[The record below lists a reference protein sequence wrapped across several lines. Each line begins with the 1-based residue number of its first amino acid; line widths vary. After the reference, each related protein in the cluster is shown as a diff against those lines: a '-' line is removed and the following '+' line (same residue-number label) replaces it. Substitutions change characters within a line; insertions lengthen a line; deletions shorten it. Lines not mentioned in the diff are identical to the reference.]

1 MSNEKSIFHFV
12 LLVFVIIL
20 PKNNFSVYYNDE
32 NIDPQTHS
40 LIKAPYVKIIE
51 TTDLAARFQ
60 EYVDKG
66 YILLGSAHFVD
77 EWAARALAVD
87 TAKSKGAS
95 VVILSSVKTSEV
107 EHNYILTVPVSNV
120 SYHSG
125 TVDGTFYS
133 GTSTLYSYQ
142 YIPQSYKTNNYEQ
155 SALFLAKEK
164 KVLTNENTLFV
175 FYPASS
181 LFMCHLFIRIH
192 TKRFSKC

>member
-1 MSNEKSIFHFV
+1 MKKAYFILFCLS
-12 LLVFVIIL
+12 LLSSCQ
-20 PKNNFSVYYNDE
+20 KNNFSVYYNDE

-133 GTSTLYSYQ
+133 GTSTSYSYQ

-155 SALFLAKEK
+155 LALFLAKEK
-164 KVLTNENTLFV
+164 KGLD
-175 FYPASS
+175 
-181 LFMCHLFIRIH
+181 
-192 TKRFSKC
+192 K

>member
-1 MSNEKSIFHFV
+1 MKKAYFILFCLS
-12 LLVFVIIL
+12 LLSSCQ
-20 PKNNFSVYYNDE
+20 KNNFSVYYNDE
-32 NIDPQTHS
+32 NIDLQTHS

-95 VVILSSVKTSEV
+95 VVILSSVKISEV

-133 GTSTLYSYQ
+133 GTSTSYSYQ

-155 SALFLAKEK
+155 LALFLAKEK
-164 KVLTNENTLFV
+164 KG
-175 FYPASS
+175 SD
-181 LFMCHLFIRIH
+181 
-192 TKRFSKC
+192 K

>member
-1 MSNEKSIFHFV
+1 MKKAYFILFCLS
-12 LLVFVIIL
+12 LLSSCQ
-20 PKNNFSVYYNDE
+20 KNNFSVYYNDE

-40 LIKAPYVKIIE
+40 LIKTPYVKIIE

-133 GTSTLYSYQ
+133 GTSTSYSYQ

-155 SALFLAKEK
+155 LALFLAKEK
-164 KVLTNENTLFV
+164 KG
-175 FYPASS
+175 SD
-181 LFMCHLFIRIH
+181 
-192 TKRFSKC
+192 K

>member
-1 MSNEKSIFHFV
+1 MKKAYFILFCLS
-12 LLVFVIIL
+12 LLSSCQ
-20 PKNNFSVYYNDE
+20 KNNFSVYYNDE
-32 NIDPQTHS
+32 NIDLQTHS

-125 TVDGTFYS
+125 TVDGAFYS
-133 GTSTLYSYQ
+133 GTSTSYSYQ

-155 SALFLAKEK
+155 LALFLAKEK
-164 KVLTNENTLFV
+164 KG
-175 FYPASS
+175 SD
-181 LFMCHLFIRIH
+181 
-192 TKRFSKC
+192 K

>member
-1 MSNEKSIFHFV
+1 MKKAYFILFCLS
-12 LLVFVIIL
+12 LLSSCQ
-20 PKNNFSVYYNDE
+20 KNNFSVYYNDE

-40 LIKAPYVKIIE
+40 LIKAPYVKSIE

-133 GTSTLYSYQ
+133 GTSTSYSYQ

-155 SALFLAKEK
+155 LALFLAKEK
-164 KVLTNENTLFV
+164 KG
-175 FYPASS
+175 SD
-181 LFMCHLFIRIH
+181 
-192 TKRFSKC
+192 K

>member
-1 MSNEKSIFHFV
+1 MKKAYFILFCLS
-12 LLVFVIIL
+12 LLSSCQ
-20 PKNNFSVYYNDE
+20 KNNFSVYYNDE
-32 NIDPQTHS
+32 NIDLQTHS

-120 SYHSG
+120 SYNSG

-133 GTSTLYSYQ
+133 GTSTSYSYQ

-155 SALFLAKEK
+155 LALFLAKEK
-164 KVLTNENTLFV
+164 KG
-175 FYPASS
+175 SD
-181 LFMCHLFIRIH
+181 
-192 TKRFSKC
+192 K

>member
-1 MSNEKSIFHFV
+1 MKKAYFILFCSS
-12 LLVFVIIL
+12 LLSSCQ
-20 PKNNFSVYYNDE
+20 KNNFSVYYNDE
-32 NIDPQTHS
+32 NIDLQTHS

-95 VVILSSVKTSEV
+95 VVILSSVKISEV

-133 GTSTLYSYQ
+133 GTSTSYSYQ

-164 KVLTNENTLFV
+164 KGSN
-175 FYPASS
+175 
-181 LFMCHLFIRIH
+181 
-192 TKRFSKC
+192 K

>member
-1 MSNEKSIFHFV
+1 MKKAYFILFCLS
-12 LLVFVIIL
+12 LLSSCQ
-20 PKNNFSVYYNDE
+20 KNNFSVYYNDE
-32 NIDPQTHS
+32 NIDPQNHS

-133 GTSTLYSYQ
+133 GTSTSYSYQ

-155 SALFLAKEK
+155 LALFLAKEK
-164 KVLTNENTLFV
+164 KG
-175 FYPASS
+175 SD
-181 LFMCHLFIRIH
+181 
-192 TKRFSKC
+192 K